1 MLLIPAIDLKKGF
14 CVRLLQG
21 ESDKET
27 VYSNDPAAMA
37 VTFEEAGAKRLHLV
51 DLDGAFQGEGA
62 NISSIRS
69 ILKNVSIPVQI
80 GGGLRT
86 EEDIDRMLALGVS
99 AVIVGTM
106 AVKHPDVLEKLLKKY
121 TDEQIILGIDARNR
135 KVSIEGWKES
145 TEIQDVEFALRW
157 KNSGIKRVVFT
168 DISRD
173 GMLSGPN
180 LAALREMAEHT
191 GLKIV
196 ASGGIS
202 SMDDLEQ
209 LKTLEPNGVDQAI
222 SGKAIYEGKID
233 LKRVFKCLQ
242 SE

>member
-1 MLLIPAIDLKKGF
+1 MLLIPAIDLRNGF

-27 VYSNDPAAMA
+27 VYSNDPGAMA

-145 TEIQDVEFALRW
+145 TEIQDVKFALRW

>member
-1 MLLIPAIDLKKGF
+1 MLLIPAIDLRNSF

-62 NISSIRS
+62 NISSIRL

-145 TEIQDVEFALRW
+145 TEIQDVKFALRW

-233 LKRVFKCLQ
+233 LKRAFKCLQ

>member
-1 MLLIPAIDLKKGF
+1 MLLIPAIDLKNGS

-21 ESDKET
+21 EFDKET
-27 VYSNDPAAMA
+27 VYSNDPSAMA
-37 VTFEEAGAKRLHLV
+37 VKFEEAGAKRLHIV
-51 DLDGAFQGEGA
+51 DLDGAFQGAGA

-69 ILKNVSIPVQI
+69 ILKKVSIPVQI
-80 GGGLRT
+80 GGGMRT
-86 EEDIDRMLALGVS
+86 EEDIEKMLKLGVS

-106 AVKHPDVLEKLLKKY
+106 AVKHPYILEKLLTKY
-121 TDEQIILGIDARNR
+121 TNEKIILGLDARDR

-145 TEIQDVEFALRW
+145 TEFHDLEFALRW

-173 GMLSGPN
+173 GMLNGPN
-180 LAALREMAEHT
+180 LDGLQEMAEHT

-202 SMDDLEQ
+202 SMEDLEH
-209 LKTLEPNGVDQAI
+209 LKQLEPYGVDQVI
-222 SGKAIYEGKID
+222 IGKAIYEQKID
-233 LKRVFKCLQ
+233 LRKVFKCLQ

>member
-1 MLLIPAIDLKKGF
+1 MLLIPAIDLKNGF

-21 ESDKET
+21 ESDMET
-27 VYSNDPAAMA
+27 VYSSNPAAMA
-37 VTFEEAGAKRLHLV
+37 VKFEEAGAERLHLV

-62 NISSIRS
+62 NIPSIRS

-86 EEDIDRMLALGVS
+86 EEDIDSIMDLGAS

-145 TEIQDVEFALRW
+145 TKIQDVEFALRW

>member
-1 MLLIPAIDLKKGF
+1 MLLIPAIDLRNGF

-145 TEIQDVEFALRW
+145 TEIQDVKFALRW
-157 KNSGIKRVVFT
+157 KNYGIKRVVFT

-180 LAALREMAEHT
+180 LAALREMAQHT

>member
-1 MLLIPAIDLKKGF
+1 MLLIPAIDLRNGF

-62 NISSIRS
+62 NISSISS

-145 TEIQDVEFALRW
+145 TEIQDVKFALRW

>member
-37 VTFEEAGAKRLHLV
+37 VKFEKTGAKRLHLV
-51 DLDGAFQGEGA
+51 DLDGAFKGVGD

-86 EEDIDRMLALGVS
+86 EEDIDRMLDLGAS

-106 AVKHPDVLEKLLKKY
+106 AVKRPDVLEKLLNKY
-121 TDEQIILGIDARNR
+121 TDEQIILGIDVRNR
-135 KVSIEGWKES
+135 KVSIEGWNES
-145 TEIQDVEFALRW
+145 TVIQDVEFALRW
-157 KNSGIKRVVFT
+157 KNSGLQRVIFT

-173 GMLSGPN
+173 GMLRGPN

-209 LKTLEPNGVDQAI
+209 LKTLEPIGVDQAI

>member
-1 MLLIPAIDLKKGF
+1 MLLIPAIDLRNGF

-69 ILKNVSIPVQI
+69 IMKNVSIPVQI

-145 TEIQDVEFALRW
+145 TEIQDVKFALRW

>member
-1 MLLIPAIDLKKGF
+1 MLLIPAIDLRNGF

-145 TEIQDVEFALRW
+145 TEIQDVKFALRW

-180 LAALREMAEHT
+180 LAALREMAQHT

>member
-1 MLLIPAIDLKKGF
+1 MLLIPAIDLRKGS

-27 VYSNDPAAMA
+27 VYSTDPAAMA

-51 DLDGAFQGEGA
+51 DLDGAFQEEGA

-69 ILKNVSIPVQI
+69 ILKNISIPVQI

-86 EEDIDRMLALGVS
+86 DEDIDRMLALGVS

-121 TDEQIILGIDARNR
+121 TDERIILGIDARNR

-145 TEIQDVEFALRW
+145 TEIQDVKFALRW
-157 KNSGIKRVVFT
+157 KDSGIKRVIFT

-202 SMDDLEQ
+202 SMEDLQQ
-209 LKTLEPNGVDQAI
+209 LKTLELNGVDQAI

>member
-1 MLLIPAIDLKKGF
+1 MLLIPAIDLRNGF

-37 VTFEEAGAKRLHLV
+37 VTFEDAGAKRLHLV

-62 NISSIRS
+62 NIPSIRS

-86 EEDIDRMLALGVS
+86 EEDIDSMLALGVS

-106 AVKHPDVLEKLLKKY
+106 AVKHPDVLEKVLKKY

-145 TEIQDVEFALRW
+145 TEIQDVKFALRW

-209 LKTLEPNGVDQAI
+209 LKILEPNGVDQAI

>member
-1 MLLIPAIDLKKGF
+1 MLLIPAIDLRNGF

-37 VTFEEAGAKRLHLV
+37 VTFVEAGARRLHLV

-62 NISSIRS
+62 NIASISS

-106 AVKHPDVLEKLLKKY
+106 AVKHPDVLEKLIKKY

-135 KVSIEGWKES
+135 KVSIEGWKEI
-145 TEIQDVEFALRW
+145 TEIQDIKFALRW
-157 KNSGIKRVVFT
+157 KNSGIKRVGFT

-180 LAALREMAEHT
+180 LVALREMAELS

-233 LKRVFKCLQ
+233 INRVFKCLQ

>member
-1 MLLIPAIDLKKGF
+1 MLLIPAIDLRNGF

-37 VTFEEAGAKRLHLV
+37 VTFEKAGAKRLHLV

-145 TEIQDVEFALRW
+145 TEIQDVKFALRW

>member
-1 MLLIPAIDLKKGF
+1 MLLIPAIDLKNGF

-21 ESDKET
+21 ESDMET
-27 VYSNDPAAMA
+27 VYSSNPAAMA
-37 VTFEEAGAKRLHLV
+37 VKFEEAGAERLHLV

-62 NISSIRS
+62 NIPSIRS

-86 EEDIDRMLALGVS
+86 EEDIDSIMDLGAS

-106 AVKHPDVLEKLLKKY
+106 AVKRPDVLEKLLNKY

-145 TEIQDVEFALRW
+145 TEILDVEFALRW
-157 KNSGIKRVVFT
+157 KNYGIKRVVFT

-196 ASGGIS
+196 ASGGLS
-202 SMDDLEQ
+202 SMEDLEQ
-209 LKTLEPNGVDQAI
+209 LKNLEPFGVDQVI
-222 SGKAIYEGKID
+222 SGKAIYERKID
-233 LKRVFKCLQ
+233 LRKVFKCLQ

>member
-1 MLLIPAIDLKKGF
+1 MLLIPAIDLRNGF

-62 NISSIRS
+62 NISSISS
-69 ILKNVSIPVQI
+69 ILENVSIPVQI

-106 AVKHPDVLEKLLKKY
+106 AVKNPDVLEKLLKKY
-121 TDEQIILGIDARNR
+121 TAEQIILGIDALNR
-135 KVSIEGWKES
+135 KVSIEGWRES
-145 TEIQDVEFALRW
+145 TEIQDVKFALRW
-157 KNSGIKRVVFT
+157 KNYGIKRVVFT

-209 LKTLEPNGVDQAI
+209 LKNLEPNGVDQAI

>member
-1 MLLIPAIDLKKGF
+1 MLLIPAIDLKNGF

-62 NISSIRS
+62 NISSICS
-69 ILKNVSIPVQI
+69 ILNNVSIPVQI

-86 EEDIDRMLALGVS
+86 EEDIERMLALGVS

-106 AVKHPDVLEKLLKKY
+106 AVKRPDVLEKLLKKY

-145 TEIQDVEFALRW
+145 TKIQDVEFALRW
-157 KNSGIKRVVFT
+157 KKSGIKRVVFT

-202 SMDDLEQ
+202 SMEDLEQ
-209 LKTLEPNGVDQAI
+209 LKTLEPYGVDQVI

-233 LKRVFKCLQ
+233 LRKVFKCLQ

>member
-1 MLLIPAIDLKKGF
+1 MLLIPAIDLKNGS

-21 ESDKET
+21 EFDKET

-37 VTFEEAGAKRLHLV
+37 VKFEEAGAKRLHLV
-51 DLDGAFQGEGA
+51 DLDGSFDGVGA

-86 EEDIDRMLALGVS
+86 EEDIDTMMDLGVS

-106 AVKHPDVLEKLLKKY
+106 AVKFPAVLEKLLNKY
-121 TDEQIILGIDARNR
+121 TDEQIILGVDARNR

>member
-1 MLLIPAIDLKKGF
+1 MLLIPAIDLRNGF

-21 ESDKET
+21 DPDKET
-27 VYSNDPAAMA
+27 VYSNNPAAMA
-37 VTFEEAGAKRLHLV
+37 VTFEEAGAKRLHIV
-51 DLDGAFQGEGA
+51 DLDGAFQGDGA

-69 ILKNVSIPVQI
+69 ILENVSIPVQI

-99 AVIVGTM
+99 TVIVGTM
-106 AVKHPDVLEKLLKKY
+106 AVNHPDVLEKLLKKY
-121 TDEQIILGIDARNR
+121 SDEQIILGIDARNR

-145 TEIQDVEFALRW
+145 TQFQDVKFALRW
-157 KNSGIKRVVFT
+157 KKYGIKRVVFT

>member
-1 MLLIPAIDLKKGF
+1 MLLIPAIDLRNGF

-37 VTFEEAGAKRLHLV
+37 ITFEEAGAKRLHLV

-145 TEIQDVEFALRW
+145 TEIQDVKFALRW

>member
-1 MLLIPAIDLKKGF
+1 MLLIPAIDLRKGS

-27 VYSNDPAAMA
+27 VYSNDPTSMA

-145 TEIQDVEFALRW
+145 TEIQDVKFALRW

-180 LAALREMAEHT
+180 LVALREMAEHS